1 MKLMEKVSFIITLII
16 AHVIFFLVPLQSS
29 AQSSLHRKVKMASL
43 SYVPVKWDKAANIA
57 TIEQLVEEAV
67 VGGAECIITPEG
79 GLEGYL
85 INVVNESDESVKPFE
100 D

>member
-1 MKLMEKVSFIITLII
+1 V
-16 AHVIFFLVPLQSS
+16 
-29 AQSSLHRKVKMASL
+29 
-43 SYVPVKWDKAANIA
+43 DKPANIA

-100 D
+100 E